1 MSKFTYRASSGTGA
15 IVAALV
21 YLVLV
26 IALVYGWIANIVSL
40 YHSNFNELTGQLVL
54 RIVGIF
60 VAPLGAV
67 MGYL

>member
-15 IVAALV
+15 IVAAVV
-21 YLVLV
+21 YLALV
-26 IALVYGWIANIVSL
+26 IASAYGWIANIVSL
-40 YHSNFNELTGQLVL
+40 YHSSFDTITGQLVL